1 MIFEPHHWAYAVL
14 EALDE
19 GKAPSNPKAAELY
32 KAVTEDAPKH
42 QALRKAWEY
51 FLREDVR
58 WQIDAFLLANA
69 LYTMTS
75 NSLGIPVDVV
85 QAYAEYIFDL
95 SGLPNRIDRFC
106 YVADIRPYIAPNN
119 HLFLQTA
126 ITSGA
131 EFLGWYHSVGIKGRV
146 KYAPPEIMETLMIEN
161 TFKAL
166 STRQS
171 AITSDAA
178 KEGLKYSQAALQAA
192 AALQRLNPTDDQD
205 ALAELRLKLAHED
218 RTISAH
224 TEGAP
229 RPEDILH

>member
-1 MIFEPHHWAYAVL
+1 MIFDPHHRAYAIL

-19 GKAPSNPKAAELY
+19 GKMPTDPKTLELY
-32 KAVTEDAPKH
+32 EAVTSDAPKK

-58 WQIDAFLLANA
+58 WQIDAFFLADA
-69 LYTMTS
+69 LYTLTS
-75 NSLGIPVDVV
+75 TSLGIPVDVI

-106 YVADIRPYIAPNN
+106 YVADVRPYIDPNN

-126 ITSGA
+126 ITQGA
-131 EFLGWYHSVGIKGRV
+131 EFLAWYTSRGIKGRV
-146 KYAPPEIMETLMIEN
+146 KYAPVEVMETLMVEN
-161 TFKAL
+161 AFKAL
-166 STRQS
+166 STRQFPMAS
-171 AITSDAA
+171 EVS
-178 KEGLKYSQAALQAA
+178 KEGTKCGQVAMQAA

-205 ALAELRLKLAHED
+205 ALAELRLKLTHED
-218 RTISAH
+218 RTISAN